1 MFTEEQRT
9 RGNGILC
16 SEVFVSPV
24 RETESDCFEK
34 KILMAIS
41 FLEKMVINKFRET
54 SYWLRGTP
62 YAEKIEIV
70 IKVPMQSEKTQGHL
84 SNYP

>member
-1 MFTEEQRT
+1 MSTDTYLVLKKCLCLFTEEQRT

-34 KILMAIS
+34 KIVMAIL

-54 SYWLRGTP
+54 SY
-62 YAEKIEIV
+62 
-70 IKVPMQSEKTQGHL
+70 
-84 SNYP
+84 